1 MKRFAKKL
9 VRSGEFLGEL
19 SDMVEEAISSSSDN
33 NEEETINDNET
44 QAEQGVAE
52 DQNIALAKAFAEVE
66 RLNGEIESLHV
77 QLAEKTAEGERLR
90 AAINARNAEQS
101 AGAVT
106 NTTDS
111 GYFSPT
117 EVRKMSP
124 DEVKKNYS
132 MIIESMKK
140 WN

>member
-19 SDMVEEAISSSSDN
+19 SDMVEEAISSSSENTDEEMSNN
-33 NEEETINDNET
+33 NEA
-44 QAEQGVAE
+44 QAEQGITE
-52 DQNIALAKAFAEVE
+52 DHNVALAKAFAEVE
-66 RLNGEIESLHV
+66 RLNGEIETLRV
-77 QLAEKTAEGERLR
+77 QLAEKTAEGDRLR

-101 AGAVT
+101 SGAVT
-106 NTTDS
+106 NTSDS
-111 GYFSPT
+111 GYFSPS
-117 EVRKMSP
+117 EVRKMSS

>member
-19 SDMVEEAISSSSDN
+19 SDMVEEAISSSENID
-33 NEEETINDNET
+33 EEKSVDKEA

-66 RLNGEIESLHV
+66 RLNGEIESLRV

-90 AAINARNAEQS
+90 EAINARNAEQS
-101 AGAVT
+101 SGAVT
-106 NTTDS
+106 NTSDS
-111 GYFSPT
+111 GYFSPS
-117 EVRKMSP
+117 EVRKMSS

>member
-19 SDMVEEAISSSSDN
+19 SDMVEEAISSSENIDEAKSVDK
-33 NEEETINDNET
+33 EA

-101 AGAVT
+101 SGAVT

-117 EVRKMSP
+117 EVRKMSS